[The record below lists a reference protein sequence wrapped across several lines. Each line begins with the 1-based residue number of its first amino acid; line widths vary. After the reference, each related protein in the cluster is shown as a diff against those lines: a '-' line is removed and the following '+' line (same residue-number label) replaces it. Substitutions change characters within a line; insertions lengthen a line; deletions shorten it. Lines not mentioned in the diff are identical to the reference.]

1 MWTSK
6 IRFLPTVDWCEI
18 RMVSADIFHS
28 FLACFPWWSCIHE
41 KPTLLMLIFS
51 RWMLS
56 CQKGRR
62 VQKSLMFTSI
72 HLALNKK
79 PRSALSTFLPLSY
92 LGFFTCESQRSSFR
106 NSHLWKKLVGRLS
119 VHDRE
124 TQIYFRIF
132 NFDVLNRKLIFGRLW
147 DQNSTQSMISAHC
160 ALIQYAIVKYSD

>member
-1 MWTSK
+1 MARKFKYFIDFKHNSVKIQIFEQASILTKSNFRTKIGLLLQCGPLKSK
-6 IRFLPTVDWCEI
+6 VQFLPTVDWCEI
-18 RMVSADIFHS
+18 QMVSADIFHS

-79 PRSALSTFLPLSY
+79 PRSALLTFLPLS
-92 LGFFTCESQRSSFR
+92 F
-106 NSHLWKKLVGRLS
+106 
-119 VHDRE
+119 
-124 TQIYFRIF
+124 
-132 NFDVLNRKLIFGRLW
+132 
-147 DQNSTQSMISAHC
+147 
-160 ALIQYAIVKYSD
+160 